1 MARRSKGAV
10 SINPRS
16 AQNMSTRQADFSK
29 KKGKISPVKAFGA
42 IGALICIVASLFIQL
57 PGLDVSGTR
66 MFGIFLA
73 AILLWVTEAVPLAGT
88 AVLVIF
94 LEVLFISDH
103 ALLSVGEG
111 APAYT

>member
-16 AQNMSTRQADFSK
+16 AQNMSTRPADIAK
-29 KKGKISPVKAFGA
+29 KKQAISPVKAFGTV
-42 IGALICIVASLFIQL
+42 GALACIVTFLFVQL
-57 PGLDVSGTR
+57 PGLDVAGTR

-94 LEVLFISDH
+94 LGGPVHFGPRAAER
-103 ALLSVGEG
+103 G
-111 APAYT
+111 

>member
-16 AQNMSTRQADFSK
+16 AQNMSTRPADFAK
-29 KKGKISPVKAFGA
+29 KKQAISPVKVFGA
-42 IGALICIVASLFIQL
+42 VAALACIVTCLFVQL
-57 PGLDVSGTR
+57 PGLDVAGTR

-73 AILLWVTEAVPLAGT
+73 AILLWVTEAVPLAGA

-111 APAYT
+111 APA

>member
-29 KKGKISPVKAFGA
+29 KKGKVSPVKAFGA

-73 AILLWVTEAVPLAGT
+73 AILLWVTEAVPLAGDGGPGHFPGGPVHFGPC
-88 AVLVIF
+88 AA
-94 LEVLFISDH
+94 ER
-103 ALLSVGEG
+103 G
-111 APAYT
+111 

>member
-16 AQNMSTRQADFSK
+16 AQNMSTRPADFSK
-29 KKGKISPVKAFGA
+29 KKQKVSPVKAFGA
-42 IGALICIVASLFIQL
+42 IGALACIVASLFIQL

-88 AVLVIF
+88 AVLVI
-94 LEVLFISDH
+94 
-103 ALLSVGEG
+103 
-111 APAYT
+111 